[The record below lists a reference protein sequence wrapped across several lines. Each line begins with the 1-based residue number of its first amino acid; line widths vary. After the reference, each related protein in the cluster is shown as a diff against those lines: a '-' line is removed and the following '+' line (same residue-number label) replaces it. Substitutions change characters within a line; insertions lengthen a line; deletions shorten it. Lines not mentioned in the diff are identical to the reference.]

1 MNEEN
6 QNIDDVM
13 SYNFGSPD
21 LSLPENP
28 VPIAQENKP
37 EVAKDE
43 CDAAFKFAFV
53 GAGQGGTRI
62 AEAFYDLGYRKL
74 AAINTA
80 QQDLNTSSL
89 NNKLCIGDGGAG
101 KNPSVA
107 KNLYEEKKED
117 VLDFLR
123 DSFGENLDRIFVC
136 AGAGGGTGSGTA
148 ASLVH
153 TCEELLKTIR
163 SNNQKVG
170 VILALPKISEG
181 SLVSA
186 NAFRALDSIWNLA
199 ASGKISPLI
208 LVDNEKINS
217 LYPNLSVS
225 QFWTTA
231 NRSTAGL
238 FHLFNMTAAKDSS
251 YSSFDSNDYKQILDS
266 GLMSFGAAPV
276 QDWSQASNITRTVR
290 DNLKNNLLSGGLDLS
305 TGTTAGVV
313 IIGGREVLDNI
324 PQDHLDKAFDQFT
337 RILKNGGLVH
347 RGIYSG
353 DQPTLTVYTAI
364 GGLTRPHAKFEE
376 LKKLARL

>member
-1 MNEEN
+1 MYAK
-6 QNIDDVM
+6 IAT
-13 SYNFGSPD
+13 SGSKATIA
-21 LSLPENP
+21 LASRAM
-28 VPIAQENKP
+28 PIALYMT
-37 EVAKDE
+37 KD
-43 CDAAFKFAFV
+43 
-53 GAGQGGTRI
+53 
-62 AEAFYDLGYRKL
+62 
-74 AAINTA
+74 
-80 QQDLNTSSL
+80 
-89 NNKLCIGDGGAG
+89 
-101 KNPSVA
+101 
-107 KNLYEEKKED
+107 LYEDRKED

-148 ASLVH
+148 ASLVS

-163 SNNQKVG
+163 ASNQKVG

-181 SLVSA
+181 AQVSR
-186 NAFRALDSIWNLA
+186 NAYKTLESVWALSQT
-199 ASGKISPLI
+199 GKISPLI
-208 LVDNEKINS
+208 LVDNEKISS
-217 LYPNLSVS
+217 LYPNLSVA
-225 QFWTTA
+225 QFWQTA
-231 NRSTAGL
+231 NRSIAGL

-276 QDWSQASNITRTVR
+276 QDWSQASNITKTVR

-324 PQDHLDKAFDQFT
+324 PQDYLDKAFDQFS

-353 DQPTLTVYTAI
+353 DQPSLTVYTAI
-364 GGLTRPHAKFEE
+364 AGLQRPHVKFEE
-376 LKKLARL
+376 LKKLAKL

>member
-21 LSLPENP
+21 LSLPEIP
-28 VPIAQENKP
+28 VPVVQENKP

-62 AEAFYDLGYRKL
+62 TEAFHDLGYRKL

-80 QQDLNTSSL
+80 QQDLNTSTL
-89 NNKLCIGDGGAG
+89 KNKLCIGDGGAG
-101 KNPSVA
+101 KDPKVA
-107 KNLYEEKKED
+107 KNLYEDRKED

-123 DSFGENLDRIFVC
+123 DSFGENLDRIFIC
-136 AGAGGGTGSGTA
+136 AGAGGGTGAGIA
-148 ASLVH
+148 ASLVD
-153 TCEELLKTIR
+153 TCEELLRAIR
-163 SNNQKVG
+163 ASNQKVG

-181 SLVSA
+181 AQVNR
-186 NAFRALDSIWNLA
+186 NAYRTLESVWALSQA
-199 ASGKISPLI
+199 GKISPLI

-231 NRSTAGL
+231 NRSIAGL

-276 QDWSQASNITRTVR
+276 QDWSQASNITKTVR

-313 IIGGREVLDNI
+313 IIGGREVLENI
-324 PQDHLDKAFDQFT
+324 PQDHLDKAFDQFS

-353 DQPTLTVYTAI
+353 DKPSLTVYTAI
-364 GGLTRPHAKFEE
+364 AGLQRPHAKFEE
-376 LKKLARL
+376 LKKLAKL